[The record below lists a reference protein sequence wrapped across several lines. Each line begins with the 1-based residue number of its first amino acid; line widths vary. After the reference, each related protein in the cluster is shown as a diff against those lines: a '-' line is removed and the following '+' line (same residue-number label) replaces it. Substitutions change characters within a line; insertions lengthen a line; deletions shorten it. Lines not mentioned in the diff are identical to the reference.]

1 MLYICFSLLRQ
12 DTVATITIWAEVG
25 GFRRVVAA
33 AASATSNRGGEQLKE
48 VEEEERPDGKVQT
61 CSSTSLQLEFAA

>member
-1 MLYICFSLLRQ
+1 MALFRQ
-12 DTVATITIWAEVG
+12 DIAATITKWAEVG

-61 CSSTSLQLEFAA
+61 CSSAA